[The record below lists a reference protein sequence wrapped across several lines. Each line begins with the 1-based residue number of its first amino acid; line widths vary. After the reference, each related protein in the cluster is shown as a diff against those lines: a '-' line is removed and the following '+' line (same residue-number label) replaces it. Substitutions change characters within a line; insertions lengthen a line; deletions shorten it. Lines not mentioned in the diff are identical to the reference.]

1 MWSILFGALTISTI
15 NAAAYEETAPIATAL
30 RGARATAVES
40 AAAEETDETAAAAP
54 VVVDPEIIE
63 AGASAYLNGEFYP
76 RVRAV
81 DPSLLAD
88 LKTIFTNGA
97 NEALPLTPETAVGP
111 FNIQERA
118 YRAGRDFGAHLQQH
132 PTEFIA
138 AGAAAFSSS
147 AGPMSDYSHRLE
159 IYLFTYPAEKEAAG
173 VTFYRSNND
182 DARGAPSAGAEF
194 GRALFRHSQSAK
206 AAEETEKM

>member
-1 MWSILFGALTISTI
+1 MVHLIRSFNKASSS
-15 NAAAYEETAPIATAL
+15 AL
-30 RGARATAVES
+30 RGA
-40 AAAEETDETAAAAP
+40 AAAAP
-54 VVVDPEIIE
+54 VVVDPAIIE
-63 AGASAYLNGEFYP
+63 AGTSAYLYGEFNFFI
-76 RVRAV
+76 RAV
-81 DPSLLAD
+81 DPLLLAE
-88 LKTIFTNGA
+88 LQTISTSVAF
-97 NEALPLTPETAVGP
+97 PLTPETAVEP
-111 FNIQERA
+111 VTIQQRA

-182 DARGAPSAGAEF
+182 GARGAPSAGAEF